1 MKLFFKLESYF
12 YALYMFLIAVVVG
25 ALVAC
30 GAFSAP
36 SIFRAASIVEGLDIS
51 ILQSGILMT
60 SIFVKLNVLLNIVAI
75 FIIIYEILTLRI
87 NRDVFAPILGFISV
101 ILIFLFTMYY
111 TPYMLE
117 SQLLGE
123 DGIANSAFDNIH
135 NQSVLVFKSLMAT
148 LSILFIYRILKRQA

>member
-1 MKLFFKLESYF
+1 MKLLFKLKTYF
-12 YALYMFLIAVVVG
+12 YALYMFLIAVAVG

-36 SIFRAASIVEGLDIS
+36 SIFRAANIVDGLDIS

-75 FIIIYEILTLRI
+75 FVIIYEILALRVYKDI
-87 NRDVFAPILGFISV
+87 FATILGFISV
-101 ILIFLFTMYY
+101 VLIFLFTMYY

-123 DGIANSAFDNIH
+123 SGITNSAFNNMH
-135 NQSVLVFKSLMAT
+135 NQSVLVFKVLMVT
-148 LSILFIYRILKRQA
+148 LSVLFIYRFLKRQA